1 MAFNL
6 NAVNVGLH
14 FIQPNLRATT
24 PQVKVNPMKSTPTI
38 TLIFTLVTSS
48 VNAQAE
54 KELLA
59 PNEWP
64 TTVQATV
71 ADLLSGMSNEER
83 NTIKKTDESKLIM
96 FHPSLGAYIRNHY
109 GLWRGNERLIY
120 SACGKPCHPD
130 DASMIII
137 KATWRTLNTQG

>member
-6 NAVNVGLH
+6 NAVNVGLQ

-59 PNEWP
+59 LKGIGP
-64 TTVQATV
+64 A
-71 ADLLSGMSNEER
+71 
-83 NTIKKTDESKLIM
+83 TIKQLKELGIKL
-96 FHPSLGAYIRNHY
+96 
-109 GLWRGNERLIY
+109 
-120 SACGKPCHPD
+120 K
-130 DASMIII
+130 
-137 KATWRTLNTQG
+137 K